1 MGDGGSTASVG
12 ASGPLFEQLGAP
24 LPWLA
29 LLLLMGL
36 AVAAL
41 WWSRRRGAAGEPRE
55 SSESSIKSWVERG
68 EFEKAG
74 DLRMQQGNPQAAL
87 ELYRRCEN
95 RAKQARAYLELRQ
108 PTDAAEL
115 YRQLGRHAEAAH
127 YFQSAGRWAD
137 AAECLLILGSVQ
149 EAAELFER
157 EGNLQ
162 RAAELTKSM
171 GDNENAARLF
181 ARAGRGSEAANCL
194 LEARG
199 RQPKVLVAA
208 AEHYLAAQDL
218 RRAAECLAEAGDA
231 RRAAEI
237 FQRCGEWA
245 EAARNFAREQLWDR
259 AANAFREAGQLVE
272 ARVAYE
278 RAGDR
283 VQSAQLALE
292 LGHAFEAAHAFY
304 QIGSYERALEAL
316 QGVQPEGVDGRSA
329 RRLRARIFI
338 EKGLHERAREELEA
352 IALDGGYRKEDLE
365 TLLMLA
371 TALER
376 KGDVAGA
383 LSLLE
388 RIQEVDE
395 AFGDIGVRVERLQ
408 ERAWGVSQTLGPID
422 SGRYELRDEIGRGG
436 MGIVHLAW
444 DLELERPVAI
454 KFLPA
459 ELGTNP
465 ASVRMFRQEARAAA
479 AMNHP
484 NIVHV
489 YDVALVSNQPC
500 IVMEYVQ
507 GRTVREVMRVRGRKD
522 RAPLP
527 PRRVAEIARELCL
540 ALGYAHSRN
549 VIHRDIK
556 PGNILIAGDGRVK
569 LMDFGISKVLE
580 TGAEGLTQAKGTPQ
594 YMPPE
599 QILGREID
607 GRTDLY
613 ALGIS
618 MFEMATGERPFKGEN
633 IVDQQLHSPI
643 PDPSSL
649 GAVLPHALVEIIL
662 RACEKEPTRR
672 FASAAEMAQAL
683 GRFIDEYE
691 DTIATPP
698 GDRIPERG

>member
-1 MGDGGSTASVG
+1 MSAAAEALHLLVSPLGGAMLAAALLAG
-12 ASGPLFEQLGAP
+12 GGLGA
-24 LPWLA
+24 WA
-29 LLLLMGL
+29 Y
-36 AVAAL
+36 
-41 WWSRRRGAAGEPRE
+41 RRRGPARPAHPDG
-55 SSESSIKSWVERG
+55 SALLIDRG

-74 DLRMQQGNPQAAL
+74 DLRMQQGDPQGAL

-95 RAKQARAYLELRQ
+95 RAKQARAHLELKQ
-108 PTDAAEL
+108 PVEAAEL
-115 YRQLGRHAEAAH
+115 YRKLGRHAEAAH
-127 YFQSAGRWAD
+127 YFQIAGRWAD
-137 AAECLLILGSVQ
+137 AAECLLILGSVR

-157 EGNLQ
+157 AGNLL
-162 RAAELTKSM
+162 RAGELTKSL

-181 ARAGRGSEAANCL
+181 ARAGRGAEAATCL

-199 RQPKVLVAA
+199 RRPKVLLAA
-208 AEHYLAAQDL
+208 AEHYQQAGDL
-218 RRAAECLAEAGDA
+218 RRAAECCAEAGDA
-231 RRAAEI
+231 RRAGEL
-237 FQRCGEWA
+237 FQRSGAWL
-245 EAARNFAREQLWDR
+245 EAARCFAREQLWDR
-259 AANAFREAGQLVE
+259 AAHAFREAGQLGE
-272 ARVAYE
+272 ARAAYE

-283 VQSAQLALE
+283 VQAAQLALE
-292 LGHAFEAAHAFY
+292 LGFAFEAASAFY

-316 QGVQPEGVDGRSA
+316 QGVDPEGTEGRGA
-329 RRLRARIFI
+329 HRLRARIFI
-338 EKGLHERAREELEA
+338 EKGLHERAREELDRLSQA
-352 IALDGGYRKEDLE
+352 GGYRKEDLE

-376 KGDVAGA
+376 KGDAAGA
-383 LSLLE
+383 LAALE
-388 RIQEVDE
+388 RIQEVDDS
-395 AFGDIGVRVERLQ
+395 FGDVGARVERLQ

-459 ELGTNP
+459 ELGSNP

-489 YDVALVSNQPC
+489 YDVALVGNQPC

-507 GRTVREVMRVRGRKD
+507 GRTVREVMRVRGRREK
-522 RAPLP
+522 APLP
-527 PRRVAEIARELCL
+527 PRRVAEIAREVCL

-556 PGNILIAGDGRVK
+556 PGNILIASDGRVK

-633 IVDQQLHSPI
+633 IVDQQLHSPV
-643 PDPSSL
+643 PDPTVLAPDLPRSL
-649 GAVLPHALVEIIL
+649 VAIML
-662 RACEKEPTRR
+662 RACEKSPAER
-672 FASAAEMAQAL
+672 FASASDMADAL
-683 GRFIDEYE
+683 GGFIDDYQ
-691 DTIATPP
+691 DTIGAT
-698 GDRIPERG
+698 

>member
-1 MGDGGSTASVG
+1 MSEASVTGFG
-12 ASGPLFEQLGAP
+12 ALGSA
-24 LPWLA
+24 LLLVALA
-29 LLLLMGL
+29 LLALGL
-36 AVAAL
+36 VG
-41 WWSRRRGAAGEPRE
+41 WQRRRRAGASAPA
-55 SSESSIKSWVERG
+55 SAESSIRAWVEKG

-95 RAKQARAYLELRQ
+95 RAKLARAYLELKQ
-108 PTDAAEL
+108 PVEAAEI

-127 YFQSAGRWAD
+127 YFQTAGRWAD
-137 AAECLLILGSVQ
+137 AAECLLILGSVR

-157 EGNLQ
+157 AGNMQ
-162 RAAELTKSM
+162 RAAELTKSL

-181 ARAGRGSEAANCL
+181 ARAGRGAEAASCL

-199 RQPKVLVAA
+199 RRPKVLLAA
-208 AEHYLAAQDL
+208 AEHYLQAGDL

-231 RRAAEI
+231 RRAGEV
-237 FQRCGEWA
+237 FQRSGAWA
-245 EAARNFAREQLWDR
+245 EAARCFAREQLWDR
-259 AANAFREAGQLVE
+259 AAHAFREAGQLEE
-272 ARVAYE
+272 ARSSYE

-283 VQSAQLALE
+283 VQAAQLALE
-292 LGHAFEAAHAFY
+292 LGHSFEAAAAFY

-316 QGVQPEGVDGRSA
+316 QGVPPDGADGRAA

-338 EKGLHERAREELEA
+338 EKGLHERAREELDGLA
-352 IALDGGYRKEDLE
+352 ADGGYRKEDLE

-376 KGDVAGA
+376 KGDAAGA
-383 LSLLE
+383 LAALE
-388 RIQEVDE
+388 SIQEVDD
-395 AFGDIGVRVERLQ
+395 AFGDVGARVERLQ

-489 YDVALVSNQPC
+489 YDVALVGNQPC

-507 GRTVREVMRVRGRKD
+507 GRTVREVMRVRGRREK
-522 RAPLP
+522 APLP
-527 PRRVAEIARELCL
+527 PRRVAEIARDVCL

-556 PGNILIAGDGRVK
+556 PGNILIASDGRVK

-643 PDPSSL
+643 PDPRTQS
-649 GAVLPHALVEIIL
+649 AELPGELVAIVL
-662 RACEKEPTRR
+662 RACEKDPAER
-672 FASAAEMAQAL
+672 FASASDMAAAL
-683 GRFIDEYE
+683 DSFIDDYE
-691 DTIATPP
+691 DTIA
-698 GDRIPERG
+698 

>member
-1 MGDGGSTASVG
+1 MSAAADPLHLLASLL
-12 ASGPLFEQLGAP
+12 AA
-24 LPWLA
+24 A
-29 LLLLMGL
+29 LLAGGL
-36 AVAAL
+36 AT
-41 WWSRRRGAAGEPRE
+41 WYRRRRARADGAVAPE
-55 SSESSIKSWVERG
+55 SAIRGWVERG

-95 RAKQARAYLELRQ
+95 RAKLARAYLELKQ
-108 PTDAAEL
+108 PVEAAEI

-127 YFQSAGRWAD
+127 YFQTAGRWAD
-137 AAECLLILGSVQ
+137 AADCLLILGSVR

-157 EGNLQ
+157 AENLQ
-162 RAAELTKSM
+162 RAAELTKSL

-181 ARAGRGSEAANCL
+181 ARAGRGAEAATCL

-199 RQPKVLVAA
+199 RRPKVLIAA
-208 AEHYLAAQDL
+208 AEHYQQAGDL
-218 RRAAECLAEAGDA
+218 RRAAECCAEAGDA
-231 RRAAEI
+231 RRAGEL
-237 FQRCGEWA
+237 FQRCGAWA
-245 EAARNFAREQLWDR
+245 EAARCFAREQLWDR
-259 AANAFREAGQLVE
+259 AAHAFREAGQLGE
-272 ARVAYE
+272 ARASYE

-283 VQSAQLALE
+283 VQAAQLALE
-292 LGHAFEAAHAFY
+292 LGFAFEAASAFY

-316 QGVQPEGVDGRSA
+316 QGVEPEGPDGRGA
-329 RRLRARIFI
+329 HRLRARIFI
-338 EKGLHERAREELEA
+338 EKGLHERAREELDRLA
-352 IALDGGYRKEDLE
+352 AGDGYRKEDLE

-376 KGDVAGA
+376 KGDAAGA
-383 LSLLE
+383 LSALE
-388 RIQEVDE
+388 RIQAVDD
-395 AFGDIGVRVERLQ
+395 AFGDVGARVERLQ

-444 DLELERPVAI
+444 DHELERPVAI

-479 AMNHP
+479 AMNHA

-489 YDVALVSNQPC
+489 YDVALVGNQPC

-507 GRTVREVMRVRGRKD
+507 GRTVREVMRVRGRREK
-522 RAPLP
+522 APLP
-527 PRRVAEIARELCL
+527 PRRVAEIARDVCL

-556 PGNILIAGDGRVK
+556 PGNILIASDGRVK

-643 PDPSSL
+643 PDPTML
-649 GAVLPHALVEIIL
+649 DPELPRGLVAIIL
-662 RACEKEPTRR
+662 RACEKGPSER
-672 FASAAEMAQAL
+672 FASASDMADAL
-683 GRFIDEYE
+683 GEFIDDYE
-691 DTIATPP
+691 DTIA
-698 GDRIPERG
+698 

>member
-1 MGDGGSTASVG
+1 MSHTSAILV
-12 ASGPLFEQLGAP
+12 ALGI
-24 LPWLA
+24 A
-29 LLLLMGL
+29 LLAG
-36 AVAAL
+36 AL
-41 WWSRRRGAAGEPRE
+41 FGWRRRGLFVEHGAPFRVLRHGTPAALE
-55 SSESSIKSWVERG
+55 STIRACVERG

-74 DLRMQQGNPQAAL
+74 DLRMQQGNPEAAL

-95 RAKQARAYLELRQ
+95 RAKLARTYLELKH
-108 PTDAAEL
+108 PTEAAEV

-137 AAECLLILGSVQ
+137 AAECLLILGSVR

-157 EGNLQ
+157 AGNLP
-162 RAAELTKSM
+162 RAAELMKSL

-181 ARAGRGSEAANCL
+181 GRAGRGAEAASCL
-194 LEARG
+194 IEARG
-199 RQPKVLVAA
+199 RMPKVLLAA
-208 AEHYLAAQDL
+208 AEHYLQAGDT
-218 RRAAECLAEAGDA
+218 RRAAECCAEAGDA
-231 RRAAEI
+231 RRAGEL
-237 FQRCGEWA
+237 FQRSGAWA
-245 EAARNFAREQLWDR
+245 EAARCFAREQLWDR
-259 AANAFREAGQLVE
+259 AAHAYREAGQLAD
-272 ARVAYE
+272 ARTSYE

-283 VQSAQLALE
+283 VQAAQLSLE
-292 LGHAFEAAHAFY
+292 LGFAFEAAAAFY

-316 QGVQPEGVDGRSA
+316 QGVSSDGPDARA
-329 RRLRARIFI
+329 TRRLRARIFI
-338 EKGLHERAREELEA
+338 EKGLHERAREELD
-352 IALDGGYRKEDLE
+352 ALAAAGGYRKEDLE

-376 KGDVAGA
+376 KGDAAGA
-383 LSLLE
+383 LALLE
-388 RIQEVDE
+388 KIQEVDE
-395 AFGDIGVRVERLQ
+395 AFGDVGARVERLQ

-459 ELGTNP
+459 ELASNP

-489 YDVALVSNQPC
+489 YDVALVGNQPC

-507 GRTVREVMRVRGRKD
+507 GRTVREVMRVRGRREK
-522 RAPLP
+522 APLP
-527 PRRVAEIARELCL
+527 PRRVAEIGREVCL

-556 PGNILIAGDGRVK
+556 PGNILIASDGRVK

-618 MFEMATGERPFKGEN
+618 MFEMSTGERPFKGEN
-633 IVDQQLHSPI
+633 IVDQQLHSPV
-643 PDPSSL
+643 PDPRQL
-649 GAVLPHALVEIIL
+649 RAELPEGLVSIIL
-662 RACEKEPTRR
+662 RACEKGPAER

-683 GRFIDEYE
+683 GAFIEDYE
-691 DTIATPP
+691 DTIA
-698 GDRIPERG
+698 